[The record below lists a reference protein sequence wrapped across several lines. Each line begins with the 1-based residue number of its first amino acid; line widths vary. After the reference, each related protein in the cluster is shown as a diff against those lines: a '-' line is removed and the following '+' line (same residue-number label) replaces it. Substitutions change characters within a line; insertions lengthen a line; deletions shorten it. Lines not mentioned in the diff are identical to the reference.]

1 MGLTVTVTAADL
13 EGSEADVAVSRTV
26 SGEVI
31 FGGALYMFCAPLA
44 VVACAMAP
52 QEFTPIGQD
61 TIQFTPLPRESPLT
75 VAEIGSDWFM
85 SMV

>member
-1 MGLTVTVTAADL
+1 VGLTVTVTEADL
-13 EGSEADVAVSRTV
+13 EGSETDVAVSRTA

-31 FGGALYMFCAPLA
+31 LAGALNMFCAPLA
-44 VVACAMAP
+44 VIVCAIAP

-61 TIQFTPLPRESPLT
+61 TVQFTPLPPVSPLT
-75 VAEIGSDWFM
+75 VAEIESDWFM

>member
-1 MGLTVTVTAADL
+1 MGLTVTATVADL
-13 EGSEADVAVSRTV
+13 EGSETDVAVSRTV
-26 SGEVI
+26 TAEVI
-31 FGGALYMFCAPLA
+31 LGGALYMFCAPLA
-44 VVACAMAP
+44 VIACAIPP

-61 TIQFTPLPRESPLT
+61 TVQFTPLPPVSPLT

>member
-1 MGLTVTVTAADL
+1 VGLTVTVTEADL
-13 EGSEADVAVSRTV
+13 EGSETDVAVSRTA

-31 FGGALYMFCAPLA
+31 LAGALNMFCAPLA
-44 VVACAMAP
+44 VIACAIAP

-61 TIQFTPLPRESPLT
+61 TVQFTPLPPVSPLT
-75 VAEIGSDWFM
+75 VAEIESDWFM